1 MVVRTGGDLVKKT
14 TVVILLAALGMALAA
29 SCGTSA
35 KEQLQSYVTDCK
47 PQVESMVKTMGG
59 LQNPFSSMSQTK
71 DATWDTAAAT
81 LDSAVTAIQGA
92 ADGLGSITAPDAL
105 KTVHDQLIV
114 GLEDVVKAFRT
125 IGSAIKDGSFGN
137 ATMNDAALNKLLD
150 DGTAKRKAWKT
161 ALEKQCKDLGVTIT
175 WKWE

>member
-1 MVVRTGGDLVKKT
+1 M
-14 TVVILLAALGMALAA
+14 I
-29 SCGTSA
+29 
-35 KEQLQSYVTDCK
+35 
-47 PQVESMVKTMGG
+47 KTMGG

-81 LDSAVTAIQGA
+81 LDSAATAIKSA

-105 KTVHDQLIV
+105 KSAHDQLIV
-114 GLEDVVKAFRT
+114 GLGDIVKAFHT
-125 IGSAIKDGSFGN
+125 IGGALKDGSFS
-137 ATMNDAALNKLLD
+137 AAIMNDAALNKLLD
-150 DGTAKRKAWKT
+150 DGNAKRKAWKT

>member
-1 MVVRTGGDLVKKT
+1 MKKT
-14 TVVILLAALGMALAA
+14 TMVILIAALGMALAA

-35 KEQLQSYVTDCK
+35 KDQLQSYVTACK
-47 PQVESMVKTMGG
+47 PQVEGMIKTMGG
-59 LQNPFSSMSQTK
+59 LQNPFNSLSQTK

-81 LDSAVTAIQGA
+81 LDSAAKAIQGA

-105 KTVHDQLIV
+105 KSAHDQLIV
-114 GLEDVVKAFRT
+114 GLGDIVKAFHT
-125 IGSAIKDGSFGN
+125 IGGALKDGSFSA

-150 DGTAKRKAWKT
+150 DGNAKRKAWKM

-175 WKWE
+175 WKWK